1 MFENECMQM
10 RILSNW
16 ADAQGM
22 GSVRDLLRKAEYEV
36 RERAKRYQEQFCT
49 TDVGDGSTI
58 YDSRP
63 RG

>member
-1 MFENECMQM
+1 MFEHECTQL

-16 ADAQGM
+16 ANAQGM
-22 GSVRDLLRKAEYEV
+22 NNVRDLLRKAEYEV
-36 RERAKRYQEQFCT
+36 REQARIYQEQFCT

-63 RG
+63 RV